1 MLQVNMIFYYHRFIS
16 LNSINSNTKRAKKKE
31 KTIEP
36 KLNSTESVIQCVCH
50 ARNDNG
56 KLWCMF
62 GINLKWE
69 NKQETTNNVT
79 KRKCSVCTSNIL
91 RVLQK
96 LPSSKPKAKKQQ
108 HRRQFSVWVR
118 IKSTRIDFEP
128 AEIRV
133 LADASEKIHFDLN
146 KLSSRSPVAHRVFC
160 AVCLSVSPISGWFVQ
175 TKTVHW

>member
-1 MLQVNMIFYYHRFIS
+1 MIFYYYRFIS

-56 KLWCMF
+56 KLSCMF

-69 NKQETTNNVT
+69 SKQETTNNVT

-96 LPSSKPKAKKQQ
+96 LPSSKPKAKKTTTT
-108 HRRQFSVWVR
+108 
-118 IKSTRIDFEP
+118 IPKTI
-128 AEIRV
+128 
-133 LADASEKIHFDLN
+133 L
-146 KLSSRSPVAHRVFC
+146 
-160 AVCLSVSPISGWFVQ
+160 CLSAYKKYTDRFRARRDKSIGGC
-175 TKTVHW
+175 

>member
-1 MLQVNMIFYYHRFIS
+1 MLQVNMIFYYYRFIS

-56 KLWCMF
+56 KLSCMF

-79 KRKCSVCTSNIL
+79 KRKSSVLYKQHLTCAPKITFF
-91 RVLQK
+91 K
-96 LPSSKPKAKKQQ
+96 TESKKQQQ
-108 HRRQFSVWVR
+108 HRRQFSL
-118 IKSTRIDFEP
+118 FEC
-128 AEIRV
+128 V
-133 LADASEKIHFDLN
+133 
-146 KLSSRSPVAHRVFC
+146 
-160 AVCLSVSPISGWFVQ
+160 
-175 TKTVHW
+175 